1 MAGESESAA
10 PGGKLSKAEMM
21 RRLRARRKAERAA
34 AEAATRAEM
43 LRQAGAQEQLGLP
56 LAPVMAQEPMAEA
69 EAPMERS
76 GAWKRDTRAWKEF
89 LLRRYRS
96 PLVGLAEVAA
106 RPVAQLATELGCTRL
121 EAFRVQMDAL
131 KELAPYLHQKMP
143 TAVAVEGVAVAP
155 LMIGVSQQFF
165 AATGA
170 PRDDE
175 KGPLKIVFAQGDSE
189 DAPAPVG
196 QDEV

>member
-1 MAGESESAA
+1 MAGKRESAA

-21 RRLRARRKAERAA
+21 RRLRARRKAEREA

-69 EAPMERS
+69 EAAPDRA

-106 RPVAQLATELGCTRL
+106 RPVAQLANELGCTRL

-131 KELAPYLHQKMP
+131 KELAPFLHQKMP
-143 TAVAVEGVAVAP
+143 TAVAVEGGPVVP

-165 AATGA
+165 GA
-170 PRDDE
+170 IGGPQDE
-175 KGPLKIVFAQGDSE
+175 AKGPLKIVFDQRDSGDATAE
-189 DAPAPVG
+189 LG

>member
-1 MAGESESAA
+1 VAGKSEPAA

-21 RRLRARRKAERAA
+21 RRLRARRKAEREV

-43 LRQAGAQEQLGLP
+43 LRQAGAREQLGLP

-69 EAPMERS
+69 EAAPDRA

-106 RPVAQLATELGCTRL
+106 RPVAQLANELGCTRL

-170 PRDDE
+170 PQGE
-175 KGPLKIVFAQGDSE
+175 AKGALKIVFDQGDSGE
-189 DAPAPVG
+189 AAAPVG
-196 QDEV
+196 QGEV